1 MGRWPL
7 QAQAMAL
14 AVMFLLLVLP
24 TTHAQSDATTSE
36 EERLSTVSLTAN
48 QHQAFTLE
56 VATDTSSIVMWECVS
71 CQVEVETSSPNMT
84 ASVHGSTMLSLM
96 ANETTDVQLNISS
109 TVDETVR
116 LLTVLSLIH
125 I

>member
-7 QAQAMAL
+7 QAQAMTL

-24 TTHAQSDATTSE
+24 TTNAQSDATTSE

-56 VATDTSSIVMWECVS
+56 VAADTSSIVMWECVS

-84 ASVHGSTMLSLM
+84 STP
-96 ANETTDVQLNISS
+96 
-109 TVDETVR
+109 
-116 LLTVLSLIH
+116 
-125 I
+125 